1 MQQHMQEKKS
11 SRVELLQAIFGQ
23 AATPVGHAPAEP
35 HHMNQGFE
43 IYTGLDY
50 SLKTAVSTNTI
61 SVRNA

>member
-1 MQQHMQEKKS
+1 MQQHMQDKKS

-23 AATPVGHAPAEP
+23 ATPVAHAPAEP
-35 HHMNQGFE
+35 HQMNQGFE

>member
-1 MQQHMQEKKS
+1 MQQHMQDKKS

-23 AATPVGHAPAEP
+23 AATVAQAPAEP
-35 HHMNQGFE
+35 QQMNQGFE

-50 SLKTAVSTNTI
+50 SLRTAVTTNTI

>member
-1 MQQHMQEKKS
+1 MQQHMQDKKS

-23 AATPVGHAPAEP
+23 AAPAGHAPAEP
-35 HHMNQGFE
+35 QHMNQGFE

-50 SLKTAVSTNTI
+50 SLKTAVTTNTI

>member
-1 MQQHMQEKKS
+1 MQQHMQDKKS

-23 AATPVGHAPAEP
+23 AVPVAPAPAEP
-35 HHMNQGFE
+35 QQMLQGFE

-50 SLKTAVSTNTI
+50 SLKTAVTTNTI

>member
-1 MQQHMQEKKS
+1 MQQHMQDKKS

-23 AATPVGHAPAEP
+23 AAPVAHAPVEP
-35 HHMNQGFE
+35 QQMNQGFE